1 MRGENRQ
8 GRFSIDH
15 ERQSIIAGTTKEIV
29 ETVGNKVEWWFFDG
43 ENTIV
48 DPIYDVGDSG
58 ILGGRRWIGPLVV
71 PTINSVIEQG
81 VTEQNARG
89 FYNTDMLLLTVNM
102 DVIYNGNSLLG
113 ANAATLPRLANIETN
128 PDNYLQDRV
137 VYRGEVFSPR
147 KVYPRGLITDKYTL
161 ITIQCHQVNA
171 EELVNDLQFQKYA
184 NYKPLDEIS

>member
-8 GRFSIDH
+8 GRFSVDH
-15 ERQSIIAGTTKEIV
+15 ERQSIISGTTKEIV
-29 ETVGNKVEWWFFDG
+29 ETVGNKVEWWFFDS

-58 ILGGRRWIGPLVV
+58 ELGGRKWIGPLVV

-81 VTEQNARG
+81 VTEQNNRG
-89 FYNTDMLLLTVNM
+89 FYNTDILLLTVNM
-102 DVIYNGNSLLG
+102 DVIYNGGSLLG
-113 ANAATLPRLANIETN
+113 SNEATLPRLSMIETN
-128 PDNYLQDRV
+128 PDHYLQDRV

-161 ITIQCHQVNA
+161 ITIQCNQVNS

-184 NYKPLDEIS
+184 NYRPLDQI

>member
-8 GRFSIDH
+8 GRFNVDH
-15 ERQSIIAGTTKEIV
+15 ERQSIISGTTKEV
-29 ETVGNKVEWWFFDG
+29 VQTVGNIVEWWFFDT
-43 ENTIV
+43 ENTVI

-58 ILGGRRWIGPLVV
+58 ELGGRRWIGPLMV

-89 FYNTDMLLLTVNM
+89 FYNTDVLMLTINM
-102 DVIYNGNSLLG
+102 DVVYNGGDLLG
-113 ANAATLPRLANIETN
+113 ANAATLPRLSKIETN
-128 PDNYLQDRV
+128 PDHYLQDRI

-161 ITIQCHQVNA
+161 FTVQCEQVNF
-171 EELVNDLQFQKYA
+171 EELYNDPQFQQYA
-184 NYKPLDEIS
+184 NYRPLTDI

>member
-8 GRFSIDH
+8 GRFTVEH
-15 ERQSIIAGTTKEIV
+15 ERQSIISGTTKEIV
-29 ETVGNKVEWWFFDG
+29 ETVGNEVEWWFFDSD
-43 ENTIV
+43 NTII

-58 ILGGRRWIGPLVV
+58 ELGGRKWIGPLIV

-81 VTEQNARG
+81 VTEQSVRG
-89 FYNTDMLLLTVNM
+89 FYNTDMLLLTINM
-102 DVIYNGNSLLG
+102 DVIYNGSDLLG
-113 ANAATLPRLANIETN
+113 SNAATLPRLGKIETN
-128 PDNYLQDRV
+128 PDHYLQDRV

-161 ITIQCHQVNA
+161 ITIQCHQVNS

-184 NYKPLDEIS
+184 NYKPLDDI